1 MDSKRSRRKRTGFLI
16 LLLLMTG
23 VLLGCRAGPQPITI
37 CQVQGPG
44 GESPLAGRVVE
55 IQGVVTAAYREAQA
69 EGFFIQDQDCLEG
82 SGRSVGLLVLHEPW
96 IFLAKPGDRVQ
107 IRGTVV
113 ERGGMTVV
121 QVDPDQVK
129 VLEEGEAL
137 PTVRLIPDRNSG
149 PDKQNSWEVL
159 EGMTVQFQALEV
171 SALEPTDRLFWRGHA
186 RVYGGAKLE
195 ILLPVAIPLKSP
207 VVDNFPGPLV
217 LTQFQGVILE
227 EDGIYLILG
236 LHPAEIP
243 GIRKRLPE
251 SESAEKVWVFE
262 ASRNPDSK
270 PRYPLVTINYSLEN
284 LPEQTG
290 MITPTSTAE
299 PVPVTA
305 GLLITEFLPDPAGD
319 EPGGEWIEI
328 FNPEKFPVPL
338 SHFKIGDAVSANGR
352 EGMVHFPEGSIIR
365 GKEVVVIAGDA
376 RVFQARYGFFPD
388 FSIGQPAGSA
398 QKMQAYSQWGGSRVQ
413 LSNSGDE
420 VLILDGRDSIVDAA
434 AYGKSSYRGFTSPPP
449 APEQEASLERYPPK
463 IDTDSGRDWRE
474 RASPSPG
481 RLDRSPPT
489 PTKKAPQL
497 SPTGTPSGPTST
509 PVPGAP
515 WLSEVMADPVGSEP
529 AGEWIEIYNPHPY
542 PLPLTGIKVGDSLLS
557 QSGEGIF
564 DFPAGSR
571 ILPGEVI
578 VIANHADTFLETYGN
593 PPDFALSSSSGQA
606 LKLENPSGDTRG
618 NLRLRNLG
626 DEVYLIDK
634 EGDVFDGMTYGDS
647 QEPQFQPSAE
657 RVPEGHS
664 YLRTF
669 KGNSGDPGRN
679 WQDNPEPS
687 PGWIAV
693 PEPSTTAS
701 LTLAR
706 TPVPSATRSRP
717 TADPLP
723 SATLTLAA
731 PSPTPSPTPTP
742 FPWCLKISEVM
753 SNPLGADPGGEWVE
767 LINLSSGRI
776 NLNGFQLGDETG
788 GGREGW
794 KVFPAENWLEP
805 GEIIVVANRGNI
817 FREQYHFLPDY
828 EIHDTLA
835 EVLDLAALSGS
846 PAGVIAF
853 RNTGDEVLLLD
864 PDGFVTDSLA
874 YGSSTFPSFQPPVP
888 LPAEGSSLERFPFD
902 RDQDLAEDWREQTLP
917 SPGKLPEVKISPIPS
932 ATRTIILTV
941 TSQPGSSPTVA
952 PQPTFFSSATPGLLP
967 TPSASATQ
975 TLIPPDLPTPK
986 PSVTWK
992 PSETPTVGLTDN
1004 STPTP
1009 GPTGIIDPD
1018 TPGPPSP
1025 SLSVSPTA
1033 SLLPSPV
1040 LIFNEIHADPHPDH
1054 GDANGD
1060 GERSSDDDEFVE
1072 VVNLGGRGMDFS
1084 GWTLSD
1090 GVKVRFRFPE
1100 GSSLPD
1106 GCAVVVFGGG
1116 TPTGSFGGSLVYAA
1130 GSLGLNNTGDQII
1143 LRDEEGEIQASCSYG
1158 AEGGEN
1164 QSLTRSPDL
1173 SPGNMIPHTAAP
1185 ESGGRYFSP
1194 GTRVN
1199 GLPFAGC
1206 P

>member
-1 MDSKRSRRKRTGFLI
+1 MDSKRSGRKHTGFR
-16 LLLLMTG
+16 LLLFLLTG
-23 VLLGCRAGPQPITI
+23 GLLGCRAGPQPITI

-55 IQGVVTAAYREAQA
+55 IQGVVTAVYREAQA
-69 EGFFIQDQDCLEG
+69 DGFFVQDQSCSAG
-82 SGRSVGLLVLHEPW
+82 SGWSAGLLVLHERW
-96 IFLAKPGDRVQ
+96 ISLAQPGDRVQ

-113 ERGGMTVV
+113 EKRGMTAV
-121 QVDPDQVK
+121 QVDPDQVR
-129 VLEEGEAL
+129 VLEEGEA
-137 PTVRLIPDRNSG
+137 PPAAQLIPDRSSG
-149 PDKQNSWEVL
+149 PDKPTSWEVL
-159 EGMTVQFQALEV
+159 EGMTVQFQTLEV
-171 SALEPTDRLFWRGHA
+171 SALEPADQLFWRGHA

-195 ILLPVAIPLKSP
+195 ILLPVSLPRNSP
-207 VVDNFPGPLV
+207 VVDRFPGPLV
-217 LTQFQGVILE
+217 LTRYQGVILE

-243 GIRKRLPE
+243 GIRKKLPE
-251 SESAEKVWVFE
+251 SESAETAWVFE

-270 PRYPLVTINYSLEN
+270 PGYPFVPVNSYLET
-284 LPEQTG
+284 LQDQTG

-299 PVPVTA
+299 PLPVTA

-319 EPGGEWIEI
+319 EPEGEWIEI
-328 FNPEKFPVPL
+328 FNPEKYPVPL
-338 SHFKIGDAVSANGR
+338 SHFKIGDAVSATGR
-352 EGMVHFPEGSIIR
+352 EGMVRFPDGSMIR

-376 RVFQARYGFFPD
+376 RVFQARYGFYPD
-388 FSIGQPAGSA
+388 FSIGQSAGSA
-398 QKMQAYSQWGGSRVQ
+398 QKMQPYSSWGGSRVQ

-420 VLILDGRDSIVDAA
+420 ILILDGRDHIVDAA
-434 AYGKSSYRGFTSPPP
+434 AYGKSSYRGFSSPPS
-449 APEQEASLERYPPK
+449 APEQDASLERFPPK
-463 IDTDSGRDWRE
+463 MDTDSGRDWRE

-489 PTKKAPQL
+489 PTPRTPQP

-557 QSGEGIF
+557 QSGEGVF
-564 DFPAGSR
+564 AFPSGSQ

-578 VIANHADTFLETYGN
+578 VIANHAETFLENYGKL
-593 PPDFALSSSSGQA
+593 PDFALRSSSGQA
-606 LKLENPSGDTRG
+606 LELKNPAGDTRG
-618 NLRLRNLG
+618 NLRFRNPG
-626 DEVYLIDK
+626 DEVYLIDQD
-634 EGDVFDGMTYGDS
+634 GAVLDGMAYGDS

-669 KGNSGDPGRN
+669 KGTSGDPGQS

-687 PGWIAV
+687 PGRIAG
-693 PEPSTTAS
+693 PEPSPS
-701 LTLAR
+701 LTR

-717 TADPLP
+717 TVDPLP
-723 SATLTLAA
+723 SATLTLPA
-731 PSPTPSPTPTP
+731 PSPTPSPTPAP
-742 FPWCLKISEVM
+742 FPRRLIISEVM
-753 SNPLGADPGGEWVE
+753 VNPLGADPGGEWVE

-776 NLNGFQLGDETG
+776 NLKGFQLGDEPG
-788 GGREGW
+788 GGREGL
-794 KVFPAENWLEP
+794 KIFPAENWLEP
-805 GEIIVVANRGNI
+805 QEIIVVANRGDI
-817 FREQYHFLPDY
+817 FRDQYHFLPDY

-835 EVLDLAALSGS
+835 GVPELAAFPGG

-853 RNTGDEVLLLD
+853 RNSGDEVLLLD
-864 PDGFVTDSLA
+864 PDGIMTDSLA
-874 YGSSTFPSFQPPVP
+874 YGSSTFPGFQPPVP

-902 RDQDLAEDWREQTLP
+902 RDLDLAEDWREQPLP
-917 SPGKLPEVKISPIPS
+917 SPGKLPEVRITPRPS

-941 TSQPGSSPTVA
+941 TVQPGSSPTVTL
-952 PQPTFFSSATPGLLP
+952 QPTFFSTATPGLSP
-967 TPSASATQ
+967 TPSASAAQ
-975 TLIPPDLPTPK
+975 TLTPPGFPTPK
-986 PSVTWK
+986 PSATWK
-992 PSETPTVGLTDN
+992 PLETPTASLTDTI
-1004 STPTP
+1004 TPTP
-1009 GPTGIIDPD
+1009 EPTGIFDPD

-1025 SLSVSPTA
+1025 SVSVSPTA
-1033 SLLPSPV
+1033 SLLPSAG
-1040 LIFNEIHADPHPDH
+1040 LIFNEIHADPHPDY

-1072 VVNLGGRGMDFS
+1072 VVNLGGRALDIS

-1090 GVKVRFRFPE
+1090 AVKVRFRFPE
-1100 GSSLPD
+1100 GSSLQD
-1106 GCAVVVFGGG
+1106 GCSVVVFGGG
-1116 TPTGSFGGSLVYAA
+1116 TPAGSFGGSLVYAA
-1130 GSLGLNNTGDQII
+1130 GSLGLNNSGDQMI

-1173 SPGNMIPHTAAP
+1173 GPGNMIPHTSAP
-1185 ESGGRYFSP
+1185 DSEGRYYSP

-1199 GLPFAGC
+1199 GQPFAGC